1 MSKDLIVVESP
12 AKVKTISK
20 FLGRNYQVAASVGH
34 VRDLPKNKLG
44 VEENG
49 DFTPQYQVI
58 PGKEDVV
65 NKLKKA
71 AAKAD
76 HVFLAPDPDREGEA
90 IGWHVAAIIKEVNE
104 NVSRIQFNEITA
116 RAVKEALEHPQPLNE
131 QLFDSQQA
139 RRILDRLVGYKI
151 SPILWKKVKRGISAG
166 RVQSV
171 ALKLVVER
179 EKARRAFIPEEYWL
193 FKAHVEGK
201 NPPPFIADLWKVDG
215 KKAEIGSADEAE
227 ALQSNVKGVPFEI
240 TDLTEKE
247 RKRNPLPPYI
257 TSTLQ
262 QDANRRLGY
271 SAKRTMTLA
280 QRLYEGVEL
289 GDKGTTAL
297 ITYMRTDS
305 VRIANEAR
313 DTAKKVIL
321 DKYGDEFYPAKP
333 QVYKSKGG
341 AQDAHEAIRPVDA
354 SILPEDVKPYL
365 PADQFKVY
373 KLIWNRFIAS
383 QMAPARFWDTVVT
396 IQAKNTIWRS
406 KGERL
411 LFPGFMRVTGKTGD
425 EKLIEL
431 PKLEKGEV
439 LKVDKIE
446 SEQKFTQPPARYS
459 EASLVRELEEKGIG
473 RPSTY
478 ASIISTIQD
487 RGYVNLEEKKF
498 IPTELGFVVSD
509 QLSEHFKELMDVG
522 FTAAMEKQLDDVAD
536 GKIEWTSLMKDFV
549 DGFYPTLETAAK
561 EMKRG
566 GEDTGITCD
575 KCESPMV
582 IKFGRTGEFLGC
594 SNYPECKNIVNFTR
608 DEKGKIVV
616 LEEEPPEETG
626 VTCEKCGSAMAIKR
640 SNRGEFLGCTGYP
653 DCRNIKNFERD
664 DEGKIKVVE
673 TPTAQIVGKCP
684 DCDDGDLIIK
694 HARTGSRFIACS
706 NYPDCKHAK
715 PFSTG
720 VKCPREGCKGELVE
734 KSSRRGKLFYSCDQY
749 PDCDYAVWYPPIDG
763 PCPKCGHPVLVKKT
777 TRAKGEHI
785 ACPEKGCGYVQGEE
799 ES

>member
-44 VEENG
+44 VDEDG

-76 HVFLAPDPDREGEA
+76 HVYLAPDPDREGEA

-116 RAVKEALEHPQPLNE
+116 RAVKEALEHPQQLNE

-193 FKAHVEGK
+193 FKAHMEGK
-201 NPPPFIADLWKVDG
+201 NPPPFVADLWKVDG
-215 KKAEIGSADEAE
+215 KKAEIGSAEEAE
-227 ALQSNVKGVPFEI
+227 ALQKNVKGASFEI

-313 DTAKKVIL
+313 DAAKEVIL
-321 DKYGDEFYPAKP
+321 DKYGAEFYPPKP
-333 QVYKSKGG
+333 RVFKSKGG

-354 SILPEDVKPYL
+354 TIMPEDVKSFL

-383 QMAPARFWDTVVT
+383 QMAQARFWDTVVT
-396 IQAKNTIWRS
+396 IKANNTIWRS

-439 LKVDKIE
+439 LKVEKID

-498 IPTELGFVVSD
+498 IPTELGFVVSN

-522 FTAAMEKQLDDVAD
+522 FTAAMEKQLDDVAE
-536 GKIEWTSLMKDFV
+536 GKLEWTSLMKKFA
-549 DGFYPTLETAAK
+549 DGFYPTLETASK

-566 GEDTGITCD
+566 GEDTGITCE
-575 KCESPMV
+575 KCGSPMV

-594 SNYPECKNIVNFTR
+594 SNYPDCKNIVNFTR
-608 DEKGKIVV
+608 DDKGKIVV

-626 VTCEKCGSAMAIKR
+626 VTCEKCGSPMAIKR
-640 SNRGEFLGCTGYP
+640 SSRGEFLGCTGYP

-673 TPTAQIVGKCP
+673 TPSAQIVGKCP

-799 ES
+799 EG

>member
-20 FLGRNYQVAASVGH
+20 FLGKNYQVAASVGH

-44 VEENG
+44 VDEEG
-49 DFTPQYQVI
+49 DFTPQYQII

-65 NKLKKA
+65 SKLRKA

-76 HVFLAPDPDREGEA
+76 HVYLAPDPDREGEA
-90 IGWHVAAIIKEVNE
+90 IGWHVAAILEDVNK

-116 RAVKEALEHPQPLNE
+116 RAVKEALENPQPLNE

-179 EKARRAFIPEEYWL
+179 EKERRVFIPEEYWL
-193 FKAHVEGK
+193 FKAELEGN
-201 NPPPFIADLWKVDG
+201 NPPPFSADLWKFKG
-215 KKAEIGSADEAE
+215 KKAEISSAEQAE
-227 ALQSNVKGVPFEI
+227 ALEKSVQDVPFKI

-313 DTAKKVIL
+313 DAAKKLIL
-321 DKYGDEFYPAKP
+321 EKYGKEFYPPKAR
-333 QVYKSKGG
+333 VFKSKGS
-341 AQDAHEAIRPVDA
+341 AQDAHEAVRPVDA
-354 SILPEDVKPYL
+354 AIQPDDVKPFL

-373 KLIWNRFIAS
+373 KLIWDRFIAS
-383 QMAPARFWDTVVT
+383 QMAQARFWDTVVT
-396 IQAKNTIWRS
+396 VEAGETIWRS

-431 PKLEKGEV
+431 PKLEIGEN
-439 LKVDKIE
+439 LKVNKIDK
-446 SEQKFTQPPARYS
+446 EQKFTQPPARYS

-478 ASIISTIQD
+478 AAIISTIQD
-487 RGYVNLEEKKF
+487 REYVVIEEKKF
-498 IPTELGFVVSD
+498 VPTELGFVVSD

-522 FTAAMEKQLDDVAD
+522 FTAAMEKQLDDVAE
-536 GKIEWTSLMKDFV
+536 GKLQWTSLMRTFA
-549 DGFYPTLETAAK
+549 DGFYPTLETAQK

-566 GEDTGITCD
+566 GEDTGIMCE
-575 KCESPMV
+575 KCGAPMV

-594 SNYPECKNIVNFTR
+594 SKYPECKSIVNFTR
-608 DEKGKIVV
+608 DDKGQIVV
-616 LEEEPPEETG
+616 LEDQPAEDTG
-626 VTCEKCGSAMAIKR
+626 VLCEKCGLPMAIKR
-640 SNRGEFLGCTGYP
+640 SSRGEFLGCTGYP
-653 DCRNIKNFERD
+653 ECRSIKNFARD
-664 DEGKIKVVE
+664 DDGVIKVVE
-673 TPTAQIVGKCP
+673 TEESQVVGVCP
-684 DCDDGDLIIK
+684 DCKGDLIIK
-694 HARTGSRFIACS
+694 RARTGSRFIACS
-706 NYPDCKHAK
+706 NYPDCKFAK

-720 VKCPREGCKGELVE
+720 VKCPKEGCKGELVE
-734 KSSRRGKLFYSCDQY
+734 KSSRRGKIFFSCDQY

-777 TRAKGEHI
+777 TKAKGTHI
-785 ACPEKGCGYVQGEE
+785 ACPEKGCGYTQEE
-799 ES
+799 E

>member
-20 FLGRNYQVAASVGH
+20 FLGKNYQVAASVGH

-49 DFTPQYQVI
+49 DFTPQYQII
-58 PGKEDVV
+58 PGKEEVV

-104 NVSRIQFNEITA
+104 NISRIQFNEITA

-193 FKAHVEGK
+193 FKAHLEGA
-201 NPPPFIADLWKVDG
+201 NPPLFVAELWKVDG
-215 KKAEIGSADEAE
+215 KKAEIGSADEAA
-227 ALQSNVKGVPFEI
+227 ALEKAVKGVPFAVS
-240 TDLTEKE
+240 DLTEKE
-247 RKRNPLPPYI
+247 RKRSPQPPYI

-305 VRIANEAR
+305 VRIADEAR
-313 DTAKKVIL
+313 DGAKTLIL
-321 DKYGDEFYPAKP
+321 DKFGKEFYPAKAR
-333 QVYKSKGG
+333 VYKSKGG
-341 AQDAHEAIRPVDA
+341 AQDAHEAIRPVDVTV
-354 SILPEDVKPYL
+354 LPEDVKAFL
-365 PADQFKVY
+365 PPDQFKVY
-373 KLIWNRFIAS
+373 KLIWDRFVAS

-396 IQAKNTIWRS
+396 IEAGETIWRS

-425 EKLIEL
+425 ENLVEL
-431 PKLEKGEV
+431 PKLDKGEV
-439 LKVDKIE
+439 LKVDRIE

-487 RGYVNLEEKKF
+487 RGYVLLEEKKF
-498 IPTELGFVVSD
+498 VPTELGFVVSD

-522 FTAAMEKQLDDVAD
+522 FTAAMEKQLDDVAE
-536 GKIEWTSLMKDFV
+536 GKIEWTSLMRNFV
-549 DGFYPTLETAAK
+549 EGFYPTLDAAAK
-561 EMKRG
+561 DMKRG
-566 GEDTGITCD
+566 GEDTGVSCS
-575 KCESPMV
+575 KCGSSMV

-594 SNYPECKNIVNFTR
+594 SNYPDCKNIVNFTR
-608 DEKGKIVV
+608 DEKGSIVV
-616 LEEEPPEETG
+616 LEDQAPEDTG
-626 VTCEKCGSAMAIKR
+626 ISCDKCGSPMAVKR
-640 SNRGEFLGCTGYP
+640 STRGEFLGCTAYP

-664 DEGKIKVVE
+664 EDGKIKVVE
-673 TPTAQIVGKCP
+673 TAAQQVVGKCQE
-684 DCDDGDLIIK
+684 CGKGDLIIK
-694 HARTGSRFIACS
+694 HARSGSRFIACS
-706 NYPDCKHAK
+706 NYPDCKFAK
-715 PFSTG
+715 PFTTG
-720 VKCPREGCKGELVE
+720 VKCPREGCSGELVE
-734 KSSRRGKLFYSCDQY
+734 KSSRRGKIFYSCDRY
-749 PDCDYAVWYPPIDG
+749 PDCDYAVWYPPVDG
-763 PCPKCGHPVLVKKT
+763 PCPKCGHPVLVRKT

-785 ACPEKGCGYVQGEE
+785 ACPEKGCGYVQEVD